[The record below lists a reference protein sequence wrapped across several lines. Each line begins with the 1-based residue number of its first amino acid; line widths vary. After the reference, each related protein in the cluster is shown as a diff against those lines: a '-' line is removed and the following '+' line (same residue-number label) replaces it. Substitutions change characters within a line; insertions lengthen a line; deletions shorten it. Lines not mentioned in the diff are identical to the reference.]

1 LVDER
6 QSGAGAGEKA
16 KRVTTTTA
24 RPAATGAILA
34 RLPFH
39 VPLLAALPIALCMVV
54 AALPYVGNSTA
65 GAFRILYLGAFLAW
79 LAPLTWFQ
87 RMLWRRGLSW
97 KAMLPILLL
106 ATYLLSLLDSVL
118 GQTLAIRLGTA
129 PGYQWRAVFR
139 GLDGCW
145 LPMIGYC
152 ASHAVVASFAALG
165 REQLRV
171 AEAQAGARDAELRAL
186 RYQLQPHFLFNTLN
200 AISSLVA
207 DKRNQDAR
215 RMIAQLGDFLR
226 ATLDA
231 AHGHEHALADEL
243 ALTQG
248 YLEIEKA
255 RLGNRL
261 AVRMKVDPG
270 LLNAPVPFLILQP
283 LVENAIRHG
292 LALRDTR
299 GALDLVI
306 TREAARLQISVAND
320 LPAGAAELEP
330 SGARIGI
337 ANVGTRLERLY
348 GADHAFAAGRGAD
361 GRFQVS
367 IALPLTQAAPPDRMA
382 A

>member
-1 LVDER
+1 M
-6 QSGAGAGEKA
+6 
-16 KRVTTTTA
+16 TTTA
-24 RPAATGAILA
+24 ARPGQNGAILA

-39 VPLLAALPIALCMVV
+39 TPLLAAIPITLCMVV
-54 AALPYVGNSTA
+54 TALPYAGNSTA
-65 GAFRILYLGAFLAW
+65 GAFRILYLCAFLAW

-87 RMLWRRGLSW
+87 RMLWRRGLGW
-97 KAMLPILLL
+97 KATLPILLL
-106 ATYLLSLLDSVL
+106 TTYLLSLIDSVL

-129 PGYQWRAVFR
+129 PGYQWSAVFR

-165 REQLRV
+165 REQVRV
-171 AEAQAGARDAELRAL
+171 AEAQAGARDAELHAL

-207 DKRNQDAR
+207 DHRSQDAR

-226 ATLDA
+226 ATLDGVN
-231 AHGHEHALADEL
+231 GHEHALADEL

-255 RLGNRL
+255 RLGARL

-270 LLNAPVPFLILQP
+270 LLDAPVPFLILQP

-292 LALRDTR
+292 IALRETR
-299 GALDLVI
+299 GTLELVI
-306 TREAARLQISVAND
+306 TREAGRLHIGIAND
-320 LPAGAAELEP
+320 LAANAIGADPL
-330 SGARIGI
+330 GARIGI
-337 ANVGTRLERLY
+337 ANVGARLERLY
-348 GADHAFAAGRGAD
+348 GDDHAFSASRSAD
-361 GRFQVS
+361 GRFQVA
-367 IALPLTQAAPPDRMA
+367 IALPLAASAPQHRMA